1 MASQQIQNMTADLPY
16 SLKENVNGYVD
27 AVAAAI
33 SDIAREARVD
43 IQGEQLDQFLLIVA
57 IRRVWSFVNGQY
69 WIMTDSIGVATR
81 SETSTDGRPQ
91 VRGFRVGRDEISQ
104 DSQAFLEGRLL
115 RDELY
120 KLIVKLRIEEL
131 VVETSSLSEIANK
144 MFARPA

>member
-1 MASQQIQNMTADLPY
+1 MANQQIQNMTADLPY
-16 SLKENVNGYVD
+16 SLRENVNGYVD

-43 IQGEQLDQFLLIVA
+43 IQGERLDQFLLIVA

-81 SETSTDGRPQ
+81 SEVSADGVPQ